1 MQVEIH
7 TMTDTYEAVKEA
19 YEKEFSDDP
28 EKSNTDPLFYMLEK
42 LFFLFSKETRREK
55 VEEFMDT
62 FGMLKDKGR
71 IAALLHYYLS
81 QSQ

>member
-1 MQVEIH
+1 MAE
-7 TMTDTYEAVKEA
+7 TYEAAKEA
-19 YEKEFSDDP
+19 YEKKFSDDP
-28 EKSNTDPLFYMLEK
+28 EKSNTDPLFYMLER
-42 LFFLFSKETRREK
+42 LFFLFSKEATREK

-62 FGMLKDKGR
+62 FGLLQDRRR